1 MEPSRRAL
9 SRGEALHAQIARHIA
24 NDISAGRLVNG
35 ATLPSTKALASEWG
49 VSPFTIS
56 EAMKLL
62 AGEGLVVN
70 EARSRRTVRAPRQ
83 GRSDLLRDRRPQVIL
98 IGGYPGSGKSEL
110 ARTLAREVGW
120 TVIDKDTVTRPLVE
134 QLLEVLGRSP
144 HDRESEVYLNQVRPR
159 EYEAVA
165 AVVTENLQCG
175 NSVIADAPFL
185 REFTDPA
192 WLCRTIDAHAA
203 FNADTTVVWV
213 ACDAQTMHSYLRR
226 RGAARDATKLADW
239 TAHLE
244 GLDLNFRPPIAHV
257 VVENSASSEP
267 LQSQARRII
276 DKVAA

>member
-1 MEPSRRAL
+1 MATRVRFPSPAHTTR
-9 SRGEALHAQIARHIA
+9 
-24 NDISAGRLVNG
+24 
-35 ATLPSTKALASEWG
+35 
-49 VSPFTIS
+49 
-56 EAMKLL
+56 
-62 AGEGLVVN
+62 LVVN
-70 EARSRRTVRAPRQ
+70 EATPVRAPRQ